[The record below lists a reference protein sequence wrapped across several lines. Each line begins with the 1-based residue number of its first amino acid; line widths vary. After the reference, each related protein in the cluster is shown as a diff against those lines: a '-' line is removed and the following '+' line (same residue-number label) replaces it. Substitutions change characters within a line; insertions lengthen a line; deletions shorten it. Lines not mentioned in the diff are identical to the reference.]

1 MRQILIRIHLDD
13 LFSLEPIENVTAI
26 GVGYLLIPWVLAG
39 LWMAAHATRHK
50 PIRLDNFTPML
61 FWLTVAIGIY
71 SLPWWAP
78 VKSIPVYGY
87 GFMLCVAFLLG
98 MQMAIWRLRSEGLGS
113 DEEHRREFVWDFA
126 MWLFFSGI
134 VGSRL
139 FYVIQYRHDVFAG
152 KQGFFEHVL
161 AAVNLPDGGLTL
173 FGGLILA
180 SIAAIVFLNRYCRRH
195 NLTPLYLADVI
206 VPSLFVGIACGRLGC
221 FLNGCCYGDRCD
233 LIWAVTFPKD
243 SVAYQAMQFRGLL
256 PPDALASLPLHPTQI
271 YSSLNAVVI
280 AVLTTVYFRYRTRNG
295 AVVAL
300 ALIVYPISRFVIEIL
315 RWDESAKWDT
325 GLTISQLV
333 SLFVFAIGLAMAGW
347 CFTTDRPA
355 VKHLERTASADAP
368 ASA

>member
-1 MRQILIRIHLDD
+1 MRQVLLFFRLDD
-13 LFSLEPIENVTAI
+13 LFSLEPIENVMAI
-26 GVGYLLIPWVLAG
+26 GAGWLLIPGALVG
-39 LWMAAHATRHK
+39 LWMVVRAMHHK
-50 PIRLDNFTPML
+50 PIQLDDLTPMFFGL
-61 FWLTVAIGIY
+61 AVAIGIF

-87 GFMLCVAFLLG
+87 GFMLFVAFLLAV
-98 MQMAIWRLRSEGLGS
+98 QMATWRLQSEGLGS
-113 DEEHRREFVWDFA
+113 DFVWDLA
-126 MWLFFSGI
+126 MWIFFSGI

-139 FYVIQYRHDVFAG
+139 FYVIQYRDVVFAG
-152 KQGFFEHVL
+152 KQGYFEHVL
-161 AAVNLPDGGLTL
+161 AAVNLPNGGLTL
-173 FGGLILA
+173 FGGVILA

-233 LIWAVTFPKD
+233 LIWAVTFPNG
-243 SVAYQAMQFRGLL
+243 SVAYQSLQFRGLL

-355 VKHLERTASADAP
+355 VKHLEGTASADAP